1 MSNVGVTIIL
11 AIQILSALVMTGL
24 ILVQHGKGA
33 DMGASFGTGSAGSLF
48 GSAGSSNFLSKA
60 TGGFAT
66 VFFVCT
72 LGLAYLGGSFQP
84 KASGGVME
92 TLSAPASKPSAN
104 QIPGGAV
111 PAAVT
116 SSKPIAG
123 ASSAASA
130 AVPPAA
136 AISAATSAASAAST
150 TKAND
155 IPK

>member
-1 MSNVGVTIIL
+1 MSNMGVTIIL
-11 AIQILSALVMTGL
+11 AVQILSALVMTGL

-92 TLSAPASKPSAN
+92 SLSAPASKPSAN
-104 QIPGGAV
+104 QIPGGAA
-111 PAAVT
+111 PAAPT
-116 SSKPIAG
+116 ASKPSVA
-123 ASSAASA
+123 ASSAAST
-130 AVPPAA
+130 VVLPAA
-136 AISAATSAASAAST
+136 PISAASVASAI
-150 TKAND
+150 KAND